1 MAASVNR
8 ATILGHLGADPE
20 IRNLPEG
27 GRVAN
32 LSVATSESWTDKE
45 SQEKKERT
53 EWHRVSIFS
62 EPLIALAEKALH
74 KGSRVY
80 LEGALQTRK
89 WQDKDGIDRYTTEI
103 ILRPF
108 NGSLTLLDAPK
119 PGPDRPKGAATGDR
133 RTAPKQ
139 PRPIA

>member
-1 MAASVNR
+1 MGASVNR

-20 IRNLPEG
+20 IRNLPES

-53 EWHRVSIFS
+53 EWHRVTIFS

-108 NGSLTLLDAPK
+108 NGSLTLLDAPAK
-119 PGPDRPKGAATGDR
+119 DPARPKTEPRSNR
-133 RTAPKQ
+133 RTSSNQ
-139 PRPIA
+139 PTPVR

>member
-1 MAASVNR
+1 MGASVNR

-53 EWHRVSIFS
+53 EWHRVTIFS

-108 NGSLTLLDAPK
+108 NGNMTLLDAPAK
-119 PGPDRPKGAATGDR
+119 EPARPKIEPRGNR
-133 RTAPKQ
+133 RNSSNQ
-139 PRPIA
+139 PRRVS